1 MPNLPHPKSHR
12 QEAQFESP
20 PSALTAPRLTD
31 EWSAHRAISLRSV
44 HTRPR
49 NFCQWHSHPFDELSL
64 TTDGSTLIGHAGR
77 LVPIVANTLFH
88 YRPGE
93 EHAFW
98 NDERQ
103 QPRTLVVHFRLEP
116 RLAAALPAFASADPR
131 LRPCQLTP
139 PQVETFKWL
148 FMRLS
153 VEHSQPNSLCSVAES
168 AWLHLLLV
176 NVHRWVCHESATSIA
191 PAAVRPEI
199 LRLWQMIQDTRGH
212 PAEFAR
218 CIKETANYNS
228 LRNEFTA
235 AFGVSPTQ
243 MALRVRI
250 QAAKNLLIE
259 TPLSIKQVAAALGYL
274 RQHEFTRAFHRAV
287 GRAPTLW
294 RADPT

>member
-1 MPNLPHPKSHR
+1 MSKLPQPKSHC

-20 PSALTAPRLTD
+20 PGPLTAPRLTD
-31 EWSAHRAISLRSV
+31 EWAALRAISLRSV
-44 HTRPR
+44 HTQPR
-49 NFCQWHSHPFDELSL
+49 SFCQWHSHPFDELSL
-64 TTDGSTLIGHAGR
+64 TTDGSTLNGHAGR
-77 LVPIVANTLFH
+77 LVPAAANTLFH

-103 QPRTLVVHFRLEP
+103 QPRIWVVHFHLDP
-116 RLAAALPAFASADPR
+116 KLAAALPAFAGADPK
-131 LRPCQLTP
+131 LRPCQLTL

-153 VEHSQPNSLCSVAES
+153 VEHSQPNPICSVAES

-176 NVHRWVCHESATSIA
+176 NVHRWVRHEFATSIA
-191 PAAVRPEI
+191 PAAGRPEI
-199 LRLWQMIQDTRGH
+199 LRLWQVIQDTHGH

-218 CIKETANYNS
+218 RIKETPNYNS

-235 AFGVSPTQ
+235 VFGVSPTQ
-243 MALRVRI
+243 MALRTRV

-259 TPLSIKQVAAALGYL
+259 TPLSIKQVSDALGYA

-287 GRAPTLW
+287 GCSPTLW
-294 RADPT
+294 REDPT